1 MKSISLFLLSF
12 LFAAISPAETGL
24 TEVEATGAARQ
35 WATLLVGADA
45 KGIET
50 LLASDYVHTH
60 GTGKVENKQQFV
72 EALRSGA
79 RKYERC
85 EMKDLRFI
93 SLGSAAVVHGSI
105 DVKALTPAKTIEGNY
120 RFMMVVTKTPRGTE
134 VTAYQATPMEK
145 KP

>member
-24 TEVEATGAARQ
+24 TEAEATGAARQ

-45 KGIET
+45 NGIET
-50 LLASDYVHTH
+50 LLASNYIHTH

-85 EMKDLRFI
+85 EMANLQVI
-93 SLGSAAVVHGSI
+93 PLGNVAVVHGSI

-120 RFMMVVTKTPRGTE
+120 RFMMVVMKTGRRIE
-134 VTAYQATPMEK
+134 VAAYQATPAEK